1 MTHTLLVYGVV
12 SCRLHLY
19 TCVQGNPVEKKV
31 LPERVSFYTDSHL
44 PHTQS
49 QTIGASLAS
58 SHSRS
63 MIELERLTSH
73 RKRRTDI
80 GDNYKYS

>member
-1 MTHTLLVYGVV
+1 MIV
-12 SCRLHLY
+12 SLY
-19 TCVQGNPVEKKV
+19 NCFQGNPVEKKA
-31 LPERVSFYTDSHL
+31 LPEKASFFTDSHL

-49 QTIGASLAS
+49 QAIGASLAS
-58 SHSRS
+58 SHGRS
-63 MIELERLTSH
+63 MMELERLTCH